1 MPLRWSDVIYGPV
14 FSRRLGRSLGINL
27 LPRPRKTCSFDC
39 VYCEHGLTDILT
51 LARGSVIQPSGEGFP
66 DAVYVLE
73 AVEAGLTKYSSLDHL
88 TFSGNGEPTLH
99 PHFTAIVEG
108 VRALRNRLHPS
119 LRLAVF
125 SNSTTVMRPEILEA
139 LALVDAP
146 ILKLDAGDEDTWRA
160 INRPPPGIALERVL
174 EGLSLV
180 PNLALQCLFLDG
192 AVQNVRGRPYQAW
205 LEAVGRVRPK
215 AVQIYSL
222 DRPTP
227 EHGLQEVPLEE
238 LTRIAR
244 EVFERT
250 AIPAQAY

>member
-1 MPLRWSDVIYGPV
+1 MTLRWSDVIYGPV

-39 VYCEHGLTDILT
+39 VYCEHGLTDILS
-51 LARGSVIQPSGEGFP
+51 LHPSGEGFP

-99 PHFTAIVEG
+99 PHFITIVEG
-108 VRALRNRLHPS
+108 VRALRNRLRPS

-160 INRPPPGIALERVL
+160 INRPPPGIALDRVL

-180 PNLALQCLFLDG
+180 PNLVLQCLFLDG
-192 AVQNVRGRPYQAW
+192 ALQNMRGQPYQAW
-205 LEAVGRVRPK
+205 LEAVLRVSPK
-215 AVQIYSL
+215 MIQIYSL

-227 EHGLQEVPLEE
+227 ERGLEEVPIEE
-238 LTRIAR
+238 LRRIAR
-244 EVFERT
+244 EVIERT
-250 AIPAQAY
+250 SIPTHAF